1 MNKVLFILKREVSC
15 VLCSQVSVLNCRSC
29 YCANSVFTIFWILIS
44 IAELMLYGSFNES
57 LKTPGLADGE
67 IDEQNPNLI
76 HINITK
82 ACDQALKRYH
92 GWIVQKVFTAA
103 LFAAP
108 CRSDFLKA
116 LSKDQEVAEEDCLAK
131 IRQFLINFTAT
142 VDAIYEM
149 YSVMNAELDYL
160 V

>member
-1 MNKVLFILKREVSC
+1 MDQRFVPLPYTNEIDTKTFLESVSHLPPFFRGLRFI
-15 VLCSQVSVLNCRSC
+15 
-29 YCANSVFTIFWILIS
+29 WIL
-44 IAELMLYGSFNES
+44 LQN
-57 LKTPGLADGE
+57 LADGE
-67 IDEQNPNLI
+67 RDEDNPNLI
-76 HINITK
+76 RINITK
-82 ACDQALKRYH
+82 AYDQAPKRYH
-92 GWIVQKVFTAA
+92 GWIVQKVFKAA

-116 LSKDQEVAEEDCLAK
+116 LIKDQEVAEEDCLAK

-149 YSVMNAELDYL
+149 YSAMNAELDYL